1 MITQFECVIR
11 CQWRFAISYV
21 LQQNSKKLSSR
32 KINMAKSFDRSLK
45 LEYKVFQELDKGILQ
60 KVLAEKYSIQKNQ

>member
-1 MITQFECVIR
+1 
-11 CQWRFAISYV
+11 
-21 LQQNSKKLSSR
+21 
-32 KINMAKSFDRSLK
+32 MAKSFDRSLK